1 MTAEKKPEP
10 CGVIAIMTSPDGHVI
25 ATAADFNRS
34 GMGGCKLWEAQKW
47 RARDAV
53 KWSAV
58 RAYSS
63 PAMTDALD
71 SYLLTQIAD
80 AMCRKGHRITIRSV
94 GYPEDV
100 AQEIER

>member
-10 CGVIAIMTSPDGHVI
+10 CGVIAIMTAPDGHVI

-34 GMGGCKLWEAQKW
+34 GYGGYKLWEAQRM
-47 RARDAV
+47 RAQDQV
-53 KWSAV
+53 KWATV
-58 RAYSS
+58 RAYCS
-63 PAMTDALD
+63 AVIVEAVD
-71 SYLLTQIAD
+71 SYLSTQIAD
-80 AMCRKGHRITIRSV
+80 ALCRKGHRITVRSV